1 MVKRPLAM
9 AGLTATVAV
18 AFGSLFYAFSV
29 LITAEAAGAD
39 FSTTVLSVGY
49 GGMVLIGGALAF
61 AVGRFVDRHGVR
73 PVIALGAT
81 LGMAGM
87 LGLAASTR
95 PWQVIAVSW
104 LLLGPAGGM
113 TFYEPAFVAINQ
125 WYPPAEQGRALGLL
139 TVVGGLAGPIFL
151 PLTAALVAGFGWRT
165 TAVVLALTTGLV
177 GLGAAAF
184 VLPTHSVSQHHS
196 GTPGHISPSR
206 ILGDSRFAWYTISVL
221 LTYAAFQTVLFH
233 RIALWEQAGL
243 VVGVVSFWAGISGW
257 LSFPGRYLGPVLA
270 RGKNGVRWNAAV
282 STALAITV
290 IPLIAPT
297 GRGVMILH
305 FIFFGLV
312 FGAVLPMRAAVMGT
326 WFNGPNYGRIMGIQ
340 WTMAAFAG
348 AAGPLLAGV
357 SRDAVGSYRPAM
369 AVTFVCLVAAG
380 GCILLAG
387 RAARNTS
394 AQVSSH

>member
-1 MVKRPLAM
+1 MAKRPLAM

-29 LITAEAAGAD
+29 LITAEAAGSD

-49 GGMVLIGGALAF
+49 GGMVLVGGALAF
-61 AVGRFVDRHGVR
+61 AVGRFVDRNGVR

-87 LGLAASTR
+87 LGLAAATE

-151 PLTAALVAGFGWRT
+151 PLTAALVDGFGWRT
-165 TAVVLALTTGLV
+165 TAVVLALITGAV

-184 VLPTHSVSQHHS
+184 VLPTGSVSHHHPEAS
-196 GTPGHISPSR
+196 GHISLRSMFD
-206 ILGDSRFAWYTISVL
+206 DSRFAWYTVSVL

-233 RIALWEQAGL
+233 RIALWEQGGMI
-243 VVGVVSFWAGISGW
+243 VGVVSFWAGVSGW

-270 RGKNGVRWNAAV
+270 RGENGVRWNAAV
-282 STALAITV
+282 SIGLAVTV
-290 IPLIAPT
+290 IPLVTPA
-297 GRGVMILH
+297 GRMVMILH

-326 WFNGPNYGRIMGIQ
+326 WFNGPNYGRIMGFQ

-357 SRDAVGSYRPAM
+357 SRDALGTYRPAM
-369 AVTFVCLVAAG
+369 AVTLTCLVAAG
-380 GCILLAG
+380 GSILLAG
-387 RAARNTS
+387 RAARHAADPTRS
-394 AQVSSH
+394 R